1 MKTSWVN
8 SLSHC
13 YRRGIIG
20 MLLCILPWVSC
31 AESTAAAQVAD
42 PAAVMKVAIDDVLTQ
57 LKSHEALYK
66 DNPQQLRAMIANTVL
81 PHFNVARIAQLA
93 LAQHWRNTTAPQ
105 RDAYVREFQRYLI
118 RTYTET
124 LFIYRNTKPEML
136 GTHYNEKDNHKA
148 TLKLR
153 ATNEKGEPVILFLR
167 LELKDDNWKIVDI
180 NVEGVSLVI
189 TTRGVFDEEI
199 KKVGLDAFLTNLAE
213 KNNRAEGSADE

>member
-1 MKTSWVN
+1 MKSNLMN
-8 SLSHC
+8 SLSHY

-20 MLLCILPWVSC
+20 MLLCMLSWVSC
-31 AESTAAAQVAD
+31 AETTAAAQVAD
-42 PAAVMKVAIDDVLTQ
+42 PAVVMKVAIDDVLTQ
-57 LKSHEALYK
+57 LKNHETLYK
-66 DNPQQLRAMIANTVL
+66 DNPQQLRVMVANTVL

-93 LAQHWRNTTAPQ
+93 LAQHWRNARAQQ
-105 RDAYVREFQRYLI
+105 REMYVREFQRYLI

-124 LFIYRNTKPEML
+124 LYIYRNTKPEML
-136 GTHYNEKDNHKA
+136 GTHYNDKDNHKA

-153 ATNEKGEPVILFLR
+153 ATNEKGEPVRLFLR
-167 LELKDDNWKIVDI
+167 LELKDDTWKVVDI

-199 KKVGLDAFLTNLAE
+199 KKVGLDAFLNNLAE

>member
-1 MKTSWVN
+1 MKTNWVN
-8 SLSHC
+8 SLLHC
-13 YRRGIIG
+13 YRCGIIG
-20 MLLCILPWVSC
+20 ILLCILPWVSC
-31 AESTAAAQVAD
+31 AESTAAQVPD

-57 LKSHEALYK
+57 LKNHEALYK
-66 DNPQQLRAMIANTVL
+66 NNPQQLRVMVADTVL

-124 LFIYRNTKPEML
+124 LFIYRNTKAEML
-136 GTHYNEKDNHKA
+136 GTHYNDKDNQKA

-199 KKVGLDAFLTNLAE
+199 KKVGLDAFLSNLTE
-213 KNNRAEGSADE
+213 KNNRAEGSVDE

>member
-20 MLLCILPWVSC
+20 VLLCMLPWVSY
-31 AESTAAAQVAD
+31 AQSTTAAQVAD
-42 PAAVMKVAIDDVLTQ
+42 PAAVMKVAIDDVLAQ
-57 LKSHEALYK
+57 LKKHEALYK
-66 DNPQQLRAMIANTVL
+66 DDPQQLRTMIANTVL

>member
-1 MKTSWVN
+1 MKTNWVN

-31 AESTAAAQVAD
+31 AESTTAAQVAD
-42 PAAVMKVAIDDVLTQ
+42 PAVVMKVAIDDVLAQ

-66 DNPQQLRAMIANTVL
+66 DNPQQLRVMVADTVL
-81 PHFNVARIAQLA
+81 PYFNVARIAQLA
-93 LAQHWRNTTAPQ
+93 LAQHWRSTTAPQ

-124 LFIYRNTKPEML
+124 LFIYRNAKPEML
-136 GTHYNEKDNHKA
+136 GTHYNDKDNHKA

-167 LELKDDNWKIVDI
+167 LELKDDNWKVVDI

-199 KKVGLDAFLTNLAE
+199 KKVGLDTFLINLAE